1 MNQFQ
6 HGWFFCHAVFL
17 ALPLQIKENILV
29 YYLLRAYLDGDVAVS
44 PLIRKQNGP
53 LNSFMRGPFNVKKY
67 KNVLKQVN
75 SGHNFATNIPVLLSI
90 LEKHQRIRPIIFPD

>member
-44 PLIRKQNGP
+44 QEEKRSLIRKQNGP

-75 SGHNFATNIPVLLSI
+75 SGPQFCP
-90 LEKHQRIRPIIFPD
+90 